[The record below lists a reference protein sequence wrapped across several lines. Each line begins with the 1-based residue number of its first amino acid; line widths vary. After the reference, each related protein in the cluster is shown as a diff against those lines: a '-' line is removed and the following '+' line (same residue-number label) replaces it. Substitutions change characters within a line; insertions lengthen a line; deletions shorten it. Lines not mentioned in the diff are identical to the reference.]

1 MGGGITMLYEYLIYR
16 YNVNTHKE
24 DIVAVSDFE
33 EEANKILDL
42 FATQSFCKGTGDIYS
57 VAKLEKK
64 LYKDY
69 DKTTPKRILV
79 EIREMNLMNPKNYSV
94 TELEDSFTS
103 PVPPCIQVLLNGPYS
118 SDNYVSMKFTLA
130 LNEDDRISNIVK
142 RIKNKFDL
150 YMNLIRRYDLGFYS
164 LDLLKT
170 CKAEN
175 LKHMGFK
182 GEGKCYTLFFEDMCK
197 GEPYEYEIG

>member
-1 MGGGITMLYEYLIYR
+1 MLYEYLIYR

-42 FATQSFCKGTGDIYS
+42 LATQSFCNGAGDIYS

-69 DKTTPKRILV
+69 DKTIPKRILV
-79 EIREMNLMNPKNYSV
+79 EIREMNLMNPKNYSI
-94 TELEDSFTS
+94 TKLDDDFTS
-103 PVPPCIQVLLNGPYS
+103 PVPPCIQVLLNGPYCH
-118 SDNYVSMKFTLA
+118 DNRVVMKFTLA

-164 LDLLKT
+164 LDLLKD

-182 GEGKCYTLFFEDMCK
+182 GEGKCYTLYFEDVCK
-197 GEPYEYEIG
+197 EKEIKG